1 VALRNHRLAALA
13 FFVGIA
19 VLHSWPLAS
28 DPAHLARLDNHDA
41 ELNTWIVA
49 WVAHALPRQPLS
61 LFEAPILYPEHRSLA
76 FSEHMLVPSVM
87 GAPLLWSGVSPVT
100 VYNLLIIAGLALSG
114 WSMYLLMRRWTGSEW
129 AAIVAGLVYAFNAH
143 TLTRF
148 VHLQAQH
155 VEFFPLMLYALDR
168 VIADHSTSLRAGGR
182 RRHALLL
189 AAAFVLQSLC
199 SNYLLVFM
207 TYAMVVA
214 VAVRWNEIN
223 TINKRFE
230 LIIAGLIS
238 IVLLAPFLWPYFQV
252 NREYGLARSADVVT
266 QYNAGWRDY
275 LATGGRMHYAW
286 WSHRLYEGR
295 TALFPGFI
303 ALMLAAIAVFSGRR
317 LKEPRVRM
325 VAAIGILGAAMS
337 MGTSL
342 PGYRLLHEFLP
353 LLSGL
358 RNVARWGWLPLA
370 AVAVLAGF
378 GVATLDRRRWGRG
391 VMIAIALLVTIEA
404 IRTPVGF
411 TRFNGIPQIYDRL
424 ASQSDVVVAEFPFY
438 SGASVS
444 LNGPYVLAN
453 TRYFKPLLNGY
464 SSFHP
469 DTFEARGRI
478 LGTFPSEVA
487 LAELRGSHVTHVTVH
502 TGRYDAD
509 TLKAIDAIAALDLVA
524 DQDGIR
530 LYRLK

>member
-1 VALRNHRLAALA
+1 VAVRNHRLAALA
-13 FFVGIA
+13 FFVGMA

-41 ELNTWIVA
+41 ELNTWVVA

-76 FSEHMLVPSVM
+76 FSEHMFVPSVM

-100 VYNLLIIAGLALSG
+100 VYNLLIIAGFALSG

-155 VEFFPLMLYALDR
+155 VEFFPLILYALDR
-168 VIADHSTSLRAGGR
+168 VIADPSTSLRAGGQ

-238 IVLLAPFLWPYFQV
+238 IVVLAPFLWPYFQV

-295 TALFPGFI
+295 TA
-303 ALMLAAIAVFSGRR
+303 VFSGRR

-325 VAAIGILGAAMS
+325 VVAIGILGAAMS
-337 MGTSL
+337 LGTSL

-378 GVATLDRRRWGRG
+378 GVAELEKPTFAKATVGRGRG

-411 TRFNGIPQIYDRL
+411 TRFNGIPQVYDRL

-469 DTFEARGRI
+469 DTFETRGRI

-509 TLKAIDAIAALDLVA
+509 TLKAIDSIAALDLVA